1 MRELQSSPE
10 IPPRMAEY
18 AQRLAEIEP
27 LRLPAIEAAIDALE
41 LVPGSRGLDVGCG
54 IGLHTCLLAERVGER
69 GRVTGLD
76 QSPGFVYLAGERAAE
91 AGLGGRA
98 AFEIGDLT
106 ALEYEDDAFD
116 WLWCNDALWPGP
128 ERAGCPTDEPL
139 PVVRDFARV
148 VRPGG
153 TVALVYWSSQRL
165 LPGYPALEARLSAT
179 SRTVAPFYEGMRPQ
193 QHCMRALGW
202 LEAAGLVDLSART
215 FVAEVQAPL
224 DAVQR
229 RALETT
235 IEMFWGK
242 ARDEVS
248 AEDWAFFERLR
259 RSGASDFLLDEPD
272 YYAFLTYT
280 SFSGKV
286 SGA

>member
-1 MRELQSSPE
+1 
-10 IPPRMAEY
+10 MAEY

-27 LRLPAIEAAIDALE
+27 LRQTAIEAAIDALD
-41 LVPGSRGLDVGCG
+41 LAPGSHGLDVGCG
-54 IGLHTCLLAERVGER
+54 IGLHTCLLAERVGAE

-76 QSPGFVYLAGERAAE
+76 RSPAFVDLAGQRAAE
-91 AGLGGRA
+91 AGLGERA
-98 AFEIGDLT
+98 RFVVGDLT
-106 ALEYEDDAFD
+106 ALEYEDDTFD

-165 LPGYPALEARLSAT
+165 LPGYPGLESRLSAT
-179 SRTVAPFYEGMRPQ
+179 PQTYAPFSEGMRPR

-202 LEAAGLVDLSART
+202 LEAAGLRDPSART

-224 DAVQR
+224 DVALR

-235 IEMFWGK
+235 IEMFWGQ

-248 AEDWAFFERLR
+248 PEDWALFQRLR
-259 RSGASDFLLDEPD
+259 RSGSPGCLLDAAD

-280 SFSGKV
+280 LFC
-286 SGA
+286 GAVPAA